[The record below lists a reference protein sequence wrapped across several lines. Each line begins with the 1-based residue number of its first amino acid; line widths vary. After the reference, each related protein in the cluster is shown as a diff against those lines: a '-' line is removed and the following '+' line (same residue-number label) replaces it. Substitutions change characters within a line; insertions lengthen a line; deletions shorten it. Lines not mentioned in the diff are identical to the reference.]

1 MEPAEGLSRAYSTP
15 SGVFVSGSQMFI
27 AGTDLTNRGGGGVK
41 RAFEDVL
48 SDANLPGPFGVRA
61 TPRFKVARTILA
73 RNPQVTH
80 LYGHSLGGAIS
91 TVLARD
97 NNLQNDAWAAPLR
110 SWQRDAH
117 QHAHYWDPVAALNRG
132 AVRTASDS
140 WYPHGYP

>member
-1 MEPAEGLSRAYSTP
+1 MEPAEGLRRAYETP
-15 SGVFVSGSQMFI
+15 SGIFVSGTRMFI
-27 AGTDLTNRGGGGVK
+27 AGTDVVNMGGGGLR
-41 RAFEDVL
+41 RAFADLL
-48 SDANLPGPFGVRA
+48 SDANIPGPFGVRA
-61 TPRFKVARTILA
+61 TPRYIEAENIL
-73 RNPQVTH
+73 RVNPQVNH

-97 NNLQNDAWAAPLR
+97 HNLQNDAWAAPLR

-132 AVRTASDS
+132 AVRTSSDS